1 MTIEA
6 VSTDNSVIGIL
17 AIEYVKVDVPVRLAD
32 IVAADQLD
40 HMIEAAPVGQV
51 RLGRRPPR
59 ARPRE
64 NRRQNK
70 VFSSQDGVVTPSC
83 VFRVAS

>member
-1 MTIEA
+1 MCVAIGPIRSMTIEA

-40 HMIEAAPVGQV
+40 HMI
-51 RLGRRPPR
+51 
-59 ARPRE
+59 
-64 NRRQNK
+64 
-70 VFSSQDGVVTPSC
+70 
-83 VFRVAS
+83 